1 MILGSTAL
9 PTAHGAFRFI
19 AFGPSGEEH
28 PHVALYQEQEGDVSD
43 VRIHSECMTGDVFGS
58 TRCDC
63 GPQLNAA
70 LDQFGASGGLLIYLR
85 QEGRGIGLVEKI
97 KAYELQSGGLDTL
110 DANLELGHGI
120 DDRQYDAAVWL
131 LRELGIRRVNLHSN
145 NPDKVN
151 SLIESGIEVVQRISL
166 EVGQSEENA
175 AYLRTKRER
184 MGHLLKKGL

>member
-9 PTAHGAFRFI
+9 PTSHGAFRFL
-19 AFGPSGEEH
+19 AFGEIGEEH
-28 PHVALYQEQEGDVSD
+28 PHVALYQEQAGGVTD

-58 TRCDC
+58 MRCDC

-70 LDQFGASGGLLIYLR
+70 LDQFGASGGILIYLR

-97 KAYELQSGGLDTL
+97 KAYELQSQGLDTL

-120 DDRQYDAAVWL
+120 DDRQYDAATWL
-131 LRELGIRRVNLHSN
+131 LNELGISRVNLYSN
-145 NPDKVN
+145 NPEKVDA
-151 SLIESGIEVVQRISL
+151 LVKSGIEVVQRVPL

-175 AYLRTKRER
+175 LYLRTKKGR
-184 MGHLLKKGL
+184 MGHLLKHGL